1 MRTLGTSV
9 ALFVVAIAL
18 SCLLCG
24 EKTGVSTHALAVK
37 APAASPRTAGEHE
50 VARKRGGPDP
60 AAIVGL
66 MMMLG
71 AQQGR

>member
-9 ALFVVAIAL
+9 ALFVVATAVL
-18 SCLLCG
+18 WSLCG
-24 EKTGVSTHALAVK
+24 EKTSVSPPPPAVK
-37 APAASPRTAGEHE
+37 APAASPRTAGERE
-50 VARKRGGPDP
+50 VATKRGRPDP

-71 AQQGR
+71 AHQGR